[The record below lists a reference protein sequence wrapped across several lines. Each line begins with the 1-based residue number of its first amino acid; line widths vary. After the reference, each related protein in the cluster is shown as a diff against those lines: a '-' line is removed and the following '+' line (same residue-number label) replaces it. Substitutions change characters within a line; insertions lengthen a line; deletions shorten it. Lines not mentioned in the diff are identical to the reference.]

1 MRKYIH
7 NDPEF
12 EELILI
18 VADKL
23 KIDPY
28 LIEKD
33 YWIMHTLY
41 GLNVQGI
48 EFELKGGT
56 SLSKGYGIID
66 RFSEDIDIHIKTN
79 FGLQIEGKE
88 DDEKVRNDRK
98 AFYDKLKDEI
108 KIDGIIGAE
117 RDINFDDVKFRSGG
131 IRLNY
136 KSISPKIEG
145 VKEGI
150 LLEAGFDQVA
160 PNKPVSISSW
170 ILDHVKK
177 IEGEFNY
184 IDNTAKGVLCY
195 LPEYTFVKKVQTI
208 ISKHRKEIQKLKAGS
223 TDDQVNFMR
232 QYYDVYCLL
241 NNKSVIE
248 FIGSEKYK
256 EHKKKRIKGADATID
271 LKNHPALTLEDENIF
286 NSFKER
292 YQKSSNLYYKG
303 QPDFDDIMA
312 RIRAHIHLL

>member
-1 MRKYIH
+1 MRNYIH

-23 KIDPY
+23 KIEPY

-117 RDINFDDVKFRSGG
+117 RDVNFDDVKFRSGG

-136 KSISPKIEG
+136 KSILPKIEG
-145 VKEGI
+145 IKEGI

-160 PNKPVSISSW
+160 PNKPVIISSW
-170 ILDHVKK
+170 ILDHMKE

-184 IDNTAKGVLCY
+184 IDNTAKGVHCY
-195 LPEYTFVKKVQTI
+195 LPEYTFVEKVQTI
-208 ISKHRKEIQKLKAGS
+208 ISKHRKEIQKLEAGS

-241 NNKSVIE
+241 NTESVIE

-256 EHKKKRIKGADATID
+256 EHKKKRIKGADAAID

-303 QPDFDDIMA
+303 QPDFDDIIA